1 MQLGAVFG
9 CRSGLPRRFKG
20 GQLDTCELILD
31 CLPTEQSIDRGDLHH
46 LCGQRLG
53 SALRDADFEAGIAEL
68 VGRGDIASSGRLI
81 RRIECDFAESTLESA
96 VELHLCSKAFLRVV
110 GADPDY
116 SVFHT
121 SARGGAVGS
130 GQFSRP
136 DFTLATIRRPKYD
149 PLRYLDV
156 VTFELKNGAGTSLL
170 AVHETLA
177 HTRFAHRSY
186 LICPRPRFHADRLQ
200 LIQNACAELGV
211 GLITFAL
218 KSDSGEP
225 RVSEL
230 LVALHPLRRNPDPT
244 VIEQYLE
251 NRMPSEKLARL
262 ATMARPT

>member
-1 MQLGAVFG
+1 LGAI
-9 CRSGLPRRFKG
+9 LE
-20 GQLDTCELILD
+20 TCELILD
-31 CLPTEQSIDRGDLHH
+31 CLPTEQSIDREELQ
-46 LCGQRLG
+46 LRCGQRLG
-53 SALRDADFEAGIAEL
+53 SALRDADYEGGLAEL
-68 VGRGDIASSGRLI
+68 VSRGDIAFSGQLI
-81 RRIECDFAESTLESA
+81 RRIECDFAEASLECA
-96 VELHLCSKAFLRVV
+96 VEPHLFSRAFLQAL
-110 GADPDY
+110 GAEPDY
-116 SVFHT
+116 SVFHN

-186 LICPRPRFHADRLQ
+186 LICPRPRFRTERLQ

-218 KSDSGEP
+218 RSEEGEP
-225 RVSEL
+225 SVSGPTI
-230 LVALHPLRRNPDPT
+230 AIHPLRRNPDPA

-251 NRMPSEKLARL
+251 NRMPAEKLARL
-262 ATMARPT
+262 AAMARPT

>member
-1 MQLGAVFG
+1 M
-9 CRSGLPRRFKG
+9 
-20 GQLDTCELILD
+20 DTCELILD
-31 CLPTEQSIDRGDLHH
+31 CLPTEQSIDKGELQYR
-46 LCGQRLG
+46 CGQRLG
-53 SALRDADFEAGIAEL
+53 SALRDADFEAGLAEL
-68 VGRGDIASSGRLI
+68 ANRGDIAPIGRLI
-81 RRIECDFAESTLESA
+81 RRIECDFAEAVLESA
-96 VELHLCSKAFLRVV
+96 VERHLFSRAFLQVV
-110 GADPDY
+110 GADPAY

-121 SARGGAVGS
+121 SARGGAAGS

-186 LICPRPRFHADRLQ
+186 LICPRPRFRTERLQ

-218 KSDSGEP
+218 RSEEGEP
-225 RVSEL
+225 ILSEL
-230 LVALHPLRRNPDPT
+230 ILAIPPLRRNPDPA

-251 NRMPSEKLARL
+251 NRMPAEKLERL
-262 ATMARPT
+262 AAMARPT